1 MDPLEAAR
9 HWADG
14 WAHAWRTHDA
24 ELVGSLYEDGV
35 SFRSQPF
42 RELDDPAGYAR
53 WAFEDEAVA
62 EVRFAEPIVT
72 GADRAAV
79 EYWANSTAPDGR
91 AETIAGVALL
101 RFWNPWTGGGRARL
115 LERRPR
121 PSRALRWL
129 GTGPTLTTLLS
140 APLTGLV
147 GAPQFK

>member
-1 MDPLEAAR
+1 MDALEAAR

-79 EYWANSTAPDGR
+79 EYWANSTASDGR
-91 AETIAGVALL
+91 AATIAGVALL
-101 RFWNPWTGGGRARL
+101 RFGTHGRVVDERDYWNAAHGRA
-115 LERRPR
+115 EPYDGWGPVRP
-121 PSRALRWL
+121 
-129 GTGPTLTTLLS
+129 
-140 APLTGLV
+140 
-147 GAPQFK
+147 

>member
-1 MDPLEAAR
+1 MDALEAAR

-53 WAFEDEAVA
+53 WAFKDEAVA

-101 RFWNPWTGGGRARL
+101 RFGTHGRVVDERDYWNVAHGRA
-115 LERRPR
+115 EPYDGWGPVRP
-121 PSRALRWL
+121 
-129 GTGPTLTTLLS
+129 
-140 APLTGLV
+140 
-147 GAPQFK
+147 